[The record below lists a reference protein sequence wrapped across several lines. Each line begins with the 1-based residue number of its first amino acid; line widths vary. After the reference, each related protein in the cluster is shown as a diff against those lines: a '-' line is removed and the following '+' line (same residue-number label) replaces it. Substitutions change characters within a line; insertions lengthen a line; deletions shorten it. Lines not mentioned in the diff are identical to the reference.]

1 MSFSTAVIAALT
13 AYLALLG
20 FLGFRAR
27 AARASGSL
35 ADFYLAGRG
44 LGGVVLLFTLY
55 ATQYSGN
62 TLVGYPGEAYRV
74 GFPWVMSVGFMLAI
88 VVVYL
93 VIAPRLRAASERHRF
108 VTPADWL
115 DHRFGD
121 PRLTRVTNLLM
132 AAAIANYLL
141 AQLMAMGHVTAGLSD
156 QAIPYAAGVLVLAA
170 AILGYELL
178 GGLRAVAWTDCMQ
191 GVLLAIGLSGLLA
204 ATFLSGEGMGAAAE
218 WVFENQ
224 PAKGFRPAAPMLAT
238 WASTLLLIG
247 FSGAVYPQA
256 IQRIFAARST
266 GSLRKALA
274 ALGFLPF
281 LTTLPIFL
289 VGILA
294 LPRLEGL
301 TGIAADQVLP
311 TLLRGWASE
320 SAWMFWM
327 CILTVVG
334 VIAAIMSTADSVLL
348 TLSSML
354 AKDFVAP
361 ALGRRRGAEVN
372 EERVTRIGKG
382 ISLAVMGIL
391 AAVALTPRISLWG
404 LLELKMELLV
414 QAAPVFVLGL
424 TWPRL
429 TARAALYGVV
439 CGTLLAAGLTL
450 AGYGKVGGLHAGLL
464 GASLNALI
472 AVAGS
477 LAAGRRQLFARR
489 RNACPAPGPR
499 GPQ

>member
-1 MSFSTAVIAALT
+1 MSFGAAVVASLAAYIAVLAALGIH
-13 AYLALLG
+13 AR
-20 FLGFRAR
+20 RAR
-27 AARASGSL
+27 SSETL

-93 VIAPRLRAASERHRF
+93 LIAPRLRAAGARNGF

-115 DHRFGD
+115 DHRFGH
-121 PRLTRVTNLLM
+121 PGLTGVTNLLM

-141 AQLMAMGHVTAGLSD
+141 AQLMAMGHVVAGLSD
-156 QAIPYAAGVLVLAA
+156 GAIPYATGVLVLAA

-178 GGLRAVAWTDCMQ
+178 GGLRAVAWTDCLQ
-191 GVLLAIGLSGLLA
+191 GALLAVGLSGLLA
-204 ATFLSGEGMGAAAE
+204 ATLFSGEGIGAAAE
-218 WVFENQ
+218 WVLANQ
-224 PAKGFRPAAPMLAT
+224 PEKGLRPGGAMQAT
-238 WASTLLLIG
+238 WASTVLLIG

-266 GSLRKALA
+266 TSLRKALA

-281 LTTLPIFL
+281 LTTLPVFL

-294 LPRLEGL
+294 LPRLGGL
-301 TGIAADQVLP
+301 NGIAADQVLP
-311 TLLRGWASE
+311 ALLRGWAAESE
-320 SAWMFWM
+320 WMFAM
-327 CILTVVG
+327 SLLTVVG

-361 ALGRRRGAEVN
+361 ALRRRGVVAET
-372 EERVTRIGKG
+372 RITRIGKG
-382 ISLAVMGIL
+382 LSLAIMGVL
-391 AAVALTPRISLWG
+391 TAVALTPRISLWG
-404 LLELKMELLV
+404 
-414 QAAPVFVLGL
+414 AARTQDGAAGPGGAGL
-424 TWPRL
+424 RARPDLAAAHRTRRSRRRRLRGAPRRRPHPRRPWQDRRRPRRPAGGGAERGRRRVRL
-429 TARAALYGVV
+429 AALPP
-439 CGTLLAAGLTL
+439 
-450 AGYGKVGGLHAGLL
+450 
-464 GASLNALI
+464 
-472 AVAGS
+472 
-477 LAAGRRQLFARR
+477 RR
-489 RNACPAPGPR
+489 
-499 GPQ
+499 

>member
-1 MSFSTAVIAALT
+1 MHFGAAVVAALA
-13 AYLALLG
+13 AYIALLALLG
-20 FLGFRAR
+20 LRAR
-27 AARASGSL
+27 AARGSESL

-44 LGGVVLLFTLY
+44 LGSVVLLFTLY

-93 VIAPRLRAASERHRF
+93 LIAPRLRAASERRRF

-121 PRLTRVTNLLM
+121 PRLTRVVNLLM

-141 AQLMAMGHVTAGLSD
+141 AQLMAMGHVVAGLSD
-156 QAIPYAAGVLVLAA
+156 QAIPYATGVGVLAA

-178 GGLRAVAWTDCMQ
+178 GGLRAVAWTDCLQ
-191 GVLLAIGLSGLLA
+191 GVLLAVGLSGLLA
-204 ATFLSGEGMGAAAE
+204 ATVFSGEGVGAAAA
-218 WVFENQ
+218 WVLDNQ
-224 PAKGFRPAAPMLAT
+224 PEKGFRPTGTLLAT
-238 WASTLLLIG
+238 WASTILLIG

-256 IQRIFAARST
+256 IQRIFAARS
-266 GSLRKALA
+266 GASLRKALA
-274 ALGFLPF
+274 ALAFLPY
-281 LTTLPIFL
+281 LTTLPVFL

-294 LPRLEGL
+294 LPRLAGL

-311 TLLRGWASE
+311 ALLRGWAAE
-320 SAWMFWM
+320 SGWMFAM
-327 CILTVVG
+327 CVVTVVG
-334 VIAAIMSTADSVLL
+334 VVAAIMSTADSVLL

-354 AKDFVAP
+354 AKDFAAP
-361 ALGRRRGAEVN
+361 LLRRRNAGEVP
-372 EERVTRIGKG
+372 EARITRIGKG
-382 ISLAVMGIL
+382 LSLAIMAALV
-391 AAVALTPRISLWG
+391 AVALTPRISLWG

-424 TWPRL
+424 AWRGL
-429 TARAALYGVV
+429 TARAALAGVI

-450 AGYGKVGGLHAGLL
+450 AGYGKIAGLHAGLL
-464 GASLNALI
+464 GAALNAGI
-472 AVAGS
+472 AVFGS
-477 LAAGRRQLFARR
+477 LSSGATARAA
-489 RNACPAPGPR
+489 
-499 GPQ
+499 

>member
-1 MSFSTAVIAALT
+1 MGFGSAVVAALA
-13 AYLALLG
+13 AYIAVLA
-20 FLGFRAR
+20 FLGLRAR
-27 AARASGSL
+27 AARASESL

-115 DHRFGD
+115 DHRFGH
-121 PRLTRVTNLLM
+121 PGLTRVTNLVM

-141 AQLMAMGHVTAGLSD
+141 AQLMAMGHVVAGLSD
-156 QAIPYAAGVLVLAA
+156 GAIPYATGVLVLTA

-178 GGLRAVAWTDCMQ
+178 GGLRAVAWTDCLQ
-191 GVLLAIGLSGLLA
+191 GILLAIGLGGLLA
-204 ATFLSGEGMGAAAE
+204 ATVFSGEGIGEATA
-218 WVFENQ
+218 WVLDNQ
-224 PAKGFRPAAPMLAT
+224 PAKAFRPDAVTQAT

-256 IQRIFAARST
+256 IQRIFAARS
-266 GSLRKALA
+266 GASLRKALSVLA
-274 ALGFLPF
+274 FLPF
-281 LTTLPIFL
+281 LTTLPVFL

-294 LPRLEGL
+294 LPRLSGL
-301 TGIAADQVLP
+301 SGVAADQVLP
-311 TLLRGWASE
+311 ALLRGWASE
-320 SAWMFWM
+320 SEWMFWM
-327 CILTVVG
+327 SILTVVG
-334 VIAAIMSTADSVLL
+334 VVAAIMSTADSVLL

-361 ALGRRRGAEVN
+361 VLTRRGAAV
-372 EERVTRIGKG
+372 EEARITRIGKG
-382 ISLAVMGIL
+382 FSLAIMGVLVAI
-391 AAVALTPRISLWG
+391 ALTPRISLWG

-429 TARAALYGVV
+429 SAKAALAGVIG
-439 CGTLLAAGLTL
+439 GTLLAAGLTL
-450 AGYGKVGGLHAGLL
+450 AGYGKIAGVHAGLL
-464 GASLNALI
+464 GAILNAGI

-477 LAAGRRQLFARR
+477 LASR
-489 RNACPAPGPR
+489 PR
-499 GPQ
+499 GD